1 MTNKTSVEQLCYYFV
16 LDSDLVIVL
25 MQASGIDFVSE
36 ALYRILGEVSLKTC
50 TKIIH
55 RCAMPID
62 QPMKILLF
70 LEQK

>member
-36 ALYRILGEVSLKTC
+36 ALYRILGEVSLKTS
-50 TKIIH
+50 
-55 RCAMPID
+55 
-62 QPMKILLF
+62 MKKVFSLGKMSGNDI
-70 LEQK
+70 